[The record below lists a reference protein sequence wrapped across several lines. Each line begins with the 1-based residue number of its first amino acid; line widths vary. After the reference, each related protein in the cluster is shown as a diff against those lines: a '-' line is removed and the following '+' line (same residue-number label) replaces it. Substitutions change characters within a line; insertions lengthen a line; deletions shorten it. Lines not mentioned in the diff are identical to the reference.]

1 MLQLRE
7 STDGEKTVSEAEI
20 EILPLAVPVP
30 SGQSSLLEERRRLR
44 DAELVGHSGSW
55 DWDIETGVI
64 TWSEGLFAIHGLD
77 PVSFEGGYAQ
87 AASRVHEDDRRVV
100 DAAMMACRH
109 DDAVQQF
116 RYRVHRASD
125 GEIRWFESRAQGVF
139 ENGHPVRLTGAVA
152 DVTDRV
158 EAEHQL
164 NDANRFL
171 NAVLTASPDFTFIND
186 LRTGERVFGSRYHDL
201 LGRDES
207 EPAGPDAV
215 ERLVHPDDHELLR
228 ALNKKSTGLKDGEV
242 LRMRFRLRHA
252 NGDWHWMS
260 RIVVPFRRDETGAV
274 IEVLGVLRD
283 ITEVVAAEEQL
294 VHSALHDA
302 LTGLPNRSL
311 LIDRLEAAL
320 GRSTRE
326 RRDVGVLYCDLDGFK
341 EVNDSAGHAAGD
353 AVLIEV
359 SERLLGTVR
368 EGDTVARLGGDEF
381 VIVVEPWNRSTRT
394 NLAKGPVLSVEVA
407 QRILRALAKPFRVDG
422 IEYDLSASIGVAY
435 LSPGSSGTSAE
446 RAAKIIADA
455 DAAMYAAKKDG
466 KNRIEVFGEGVVPQP

>member
-1 MLQLRE
+1 
-7 STDGEKTVSEAEI
+7 VSEQEI
-20 EILPLAVPVP
+20 EILPWAVPVP
-30 SGQSSLLEERRRLR
+30 NVQSAVLEERRRLR

-55 DWDIETGVI
+55 DWDIASGVI
-64 TWSEGLFAIHGLD
+64 TWSDGLFALHGLE
-77 PVSFEGGYAQ
+77 PTNFEGGYAQ
-87 AASRVHEDDRRVV
+87 AASRVHEDDRRLV
-100 DAAMMACRH
+100 DETMMACRH

-139 ENGHPVRLTGAVA
+139 EKGRLVRLTGAVA
-152 DVTDRV
+152 DVTDRM
-158 EAEHQL
+158 EAEQQL
-164 NDANRFL
+164 SEANRFL
-171 NAVLTASPDFTFIND
+171 NAVLTASPDFTFVTD
-186 LRTGERVFGSRYHDL
+186 VRTGERVFGSGHHDL

-207 EPAGPDAV
+207 ERAGPDAIQ
-215 ERLVHPDDHELLR
+215 RMVHPDDHEMLR
-228 ALNKKSTGLKDGEV
+228 ALNEESMGMKDGEV
-242 LRMRFRLRHA
+242 LRMRYRLRHA

-260 RIVVPFRRDETGAV
+260 RIVVPFRRDESGAV
-274 IEVLGVLRD
+274 IEVLGVLSD
-283 ITEVVAAEEQL
+283 ITEVVAAEDQL
-294 VHSALHDA
+294 LHSALHDA

-311 LIDRLEAAL
+311 LVDRLEAAL

-359 SERLLGTVR
+359 SERLLGTIR

-381 VIVVEPWNRSTRT
+381 VIVVEPWNRLTRT

-407 QRILRALAKPFRVDG
+407 QRVLRALAKPFLVNG
-422 IEYDLSASIGVAY
+422 IEYQISASIGVAY
-435 LSPGSSGTSAE
+435 LSQGATGTYAE

-455 DAAMYAAKKDG
+455 DAAMYIAKTSG
-466 KNRIEVFGEGVVPQP
+466 KNRIEVFGEGSASRP

>member
-1 MLQLRE
+1 M
-7 STDGEKTVSEAEI
+7 SEQEI
-20 EILPLAVPVP
+20 EILSLAVPVLNV
-30 SGQSSLLEERRRLR
+30 QSAVLEERRRLR

-55 DWDIETGVI
+55 DWDIASGVI
-64 TWSEGLFAIHGLD
+64 TWSDGLFALHGLD
-77 PVSFEGGYAQ
+77 PINFEGGYAQ
-87 AASRVHEDDRRVV
+87 AASRVHEDDRRLV
-100 DAAMMACRH
+100 DEAMMACRH

-139 ENGHPVRLTGAVA
+139 EKGRLVRLTGAVA
-152 DVTDRV
+152 DVTDRM
-158 EAEHQL
+158 EAEQQL
-164 NDANRFL
+164 SEANRFL
-171 NAVLTASPDFTFIND
+171 NAVLTASPDFTFVTD
-186 LRTGERVFGSRYHDL
+186 VRTGERVFGSGHHDL

-207 EPAGPDAV
+207 ERAGPDAIQ
-215 ERLVHPDDHELLR
+215 RMVHPDDHEILR
-228 ALNKKSTGLKDGEV
+228 ALNEESMGLKDGEV
-242 LRMRFRLRHA
+242 LRMRYRLRHA

-260 RIVVPFRRDETGAV
+260 RIVVPFRRDESGAV
-274 IEVLGVLRD
+274 IEVLGVLSD
-283 ITEVVAAEEQL
+283 ITEVVAAEDQL
-294 VHSALHDA
+294 LHSALHDA

-311 LIDRLEAAL
+311 LVDRLEAAL

-359 SERLLGTVR
+359 SERLLGTIR

-407 QRILRALAKPFRVDG
+407 QRVLRALAKPFLVNG
-422 IEYDLSASIGVAY
+422 IEYQISASIGVAY
-435 LSPGSSGTSAE
+435 LSQGATGTNAE

-455 DAAMYAAKKDG
+455 DAAMYIAKTNG
-466 KNRIEVFGEGVVPQP
+466 KNRIEVFGEGPASRP